1 MKNSIH
7 SLRKN
12 PLISGSIIIFSASVL
27 SNVLSYVY
35 HLFLGR
41 SLGPEKYGEFS
52 SLNSLIYLLMV
63 ATTVI
68 ATSLTKYF
76 SKCKAQSTPEQAH
89 DLYIRSTAR
98 LKHYLLIGFFV
109 AIVVS
114 YPVSLYLHL
123 SSWLSI
129 PMIYGIFCLFTL
141 ISVNSSVFSGFQ
153 KFELTALFGTL
164 IILLRFLFALPAA
177 RFGVFST
184 VTSYFIANVIT
195 YIITSSV
202 VRSLFT
208 SGKKRFDITVKEMF
222 VGNIQTFIILLAM
235 TSLYST
241 DIVLVRNLFTSKES
255 GWYAGVA
262 VLGKIIFYASSAI
275 GQVVL
280 PVVAERS
287 YSGKKSFR
295 MMGLAIGL
303 VGIISIVCLCI
314 FAFFPT
320 LVIHLLFG
328 PSYDPA
334 VSFLF
339 PFGIFM
345 VMYSII
351 NIIAMGLIGS
361 SKTGIWKIFAIAALA
376 QAIGIYL
383 FHTTI
388 GSVILVNNVVVGLL
402 LVGVLLYFFQAERP
416 GKHAETP

>member
-1 MKNSIH
+1 
-7 SLRKN
+7 
-12 PLISGSIIIFSASVL
+12 V
-27 SNVLSYVY
+27 
-35 HLFLGR
+35 
-41 SLGPEKYGEFS
+41 
-52 SLNSLIYLLMV
+52 
-63 ATTVI
+63 

-76 SKCKAQSTPEQAH
+76 SKCKAHNTPEQAH
-89 DLYIRSTAR
+89 DLYLRSNAR

-109 AIVVS
+109 AIAAS
-114 YPVSLYLHL
+114 YPVSVYLHL
-123 SSWLSI
+123 STWLSI

-141 ISVNSSVFSGFQ
+141 ISVNNSVFSGFQ
-153 KFELTALFGTL
+153 RFGLTALFGTL

-202 VRSLFT
+202 VRSLFA
-208 SGKKRFDITVKEMF
+208 SGRKRFDITVKEMF
-222 VGNIQTFIILLAM
+222 TGNIQTFIILLAM

-241 DIVLVRNLFTSKES
+241 DIVLVRSLFSSKES

-275 GQVVL
+275 GQVIL

-303 VGIISIVCLCI
+303 VGIISLVCLGV
-314 FAFFPT
+314 FAFFPK

-334 VSFLF
+334 VSYLF

-345 VMYSII
+345 VMYSIV

-361 SKTGIWKIFAIAALA
+361 SKTGIWKIFAFAALA

-388 GSVILVNNVVVGLL
+388 GDVILVNNVVVGLL
-402 LVGVLLYFFQAERP
+402 LVGVVLYFFRSERI
-416 GKHAETP
+416 GKSSG